1 MPFAAITY
9 DVKPGYEKELTEI
22 FGNFRRVRGS
32 SVPDAQGRTAGTIL
46 ATAVF
51 LRDDTLVRVIEYTG
65 DLDAVARHM
74 ADQPGV
80 REVERKLKPYL
91 SRPRDTGTVEGFVAT
106 FRRSLLTTVAE
117 ISARD
122 REPAGRGQ
130 GTPAP

>member
-9 DVKPGYEKELTEI
+9 DIKPGCEKELTEI

-32 SVPDAQGRTAGTIL
+32 SVTDPEGREAGTIL

-74 ADQPGV
+74 AAQPGV

-91 SRPRDTGTVEGFVAT
+91 TRPRDTDTPEGFVAT

-117 ISARD
+117 ISVRD
-122 REPAGRGQ
+122 A
-130 GTPAP
+130 

>member
-9 DVKPGYEKELTEI
+9 DVKPGHEKELTEI
-22 FGNFRRVRGS
+22 FGNFQRVRGS
-32 SVPDAQGRTAGTIL
+32 SVTDAQGRAAGTIL

-74 ADQPGV
+74 AGQPGV

-91 SRPRDTGTVEGFVAT
+91 SRPRDTDTPEGFVAT

-117 ISARD
+117 ISVRD
-122 REPAGRGQ
+122 RETSGQ
-130 GTPAP
+130 GAPRP

>member
-9 DVKPGYEKELTEI
+9 DIKPGCEKELTEI
-22 FGNFRRVRGS
+22 FGNFRRVRGN
-32 SVPDAQGRTAGTIL
+32 SVTDPEGREAGTIL

-74 ADQPGV
+74 AAQPGV

-91 SRPRDTGTVEGFVAT
+91 TRPRDTDTPEGFVAT

-117 ISARD
+117 ISVRD
-122 REPAGRGQ
+122 A
-130 GTPAP
+130 